1 MHSPPTTQGNR
12 ERPLEEIVTAGDY
25 MGSTGVQWIVP
36 RYRVDSKY
44 CVFSYVKQYILGDY
58 KSRYQEN
65 QVASVFSDVVIG
77 QLDTMRGT
85 LLALLAKLPSACTRS
100 SAEPGQKELNF
111 DMEKSG
117 SLHSKGKSCFLG
129 QVEEAL
135 RRLQNDVELI

>member
-1 MHSPPTTQGNR
+1 MQ
-12 ERPLEEIVTAGDY
+12 V
-25 MGSTGVQWIVP
+25 IVP
-36 RYRVDSKY
+36 RCLVDSKY

-58 KSRYQEN
+58 QSRYQEN
-65 QVASVFSDVVIG
+65 QVASVFSDVVTG
-77 QLDTMRGT
+77 QLDTMWDT
-85 LLALLAKLPSACTRS
+85 LLALLAKLPPACTRS

-117 SLHSKGKSCFLG
+117 SLHSKGKSCFLE